1 MTEKQ
6 AILSVSLADYRKKID
21 ELRGSL
27 LSLEKTDEQYAK
39 TVGEINRMQGNLNE
53 VMAVGK
59 KNTDEMAGSF
69 TNLQKEIREGKK
81 ALQNMT
87 AGTEEYNKKFKEVAA
102 NIDRLADLNAN
113 LKQAADDAYKLN
125 VALDVAKVGTSMF
138 GAWTAASALFGVEN
152 EKVVQSIQKL
162 QAATTLLNSLKTI
175 QLALFDRGS
184 RLYQIY
190 KKAVTTTTTAEKTQA
205 ATTTALA
212 TAQKANAAATETAT
226 VATNSFKKALIAT
239 GIGAFVVL
247 LGVLIAYWDDLARM
261 IKGTTKE
268 EEEWNKYVEE
278 SKKKVV
284 ELTNEGVAPLLAS
297 YKTLTAEWKNL
308 KSEQEKQE
316 WIEKNK
322 SEFNKLGIEINNVND
337 AEKWMVDKTS
347 DVVRALMLRARA
359 AALNKQVEE
368 DYKKL
373 LDAEEEQREAQLE
386 MSRQLSKEEEK
397 RNKGGVS
404 RAHVPG
410 DINNDNLQSGEA
422 EQAKKR
428 FTDATKRVEELK
440 GKVRETIEEV
450 VDLNAQENKLLEGG
464 IKNQEKKNT
473 VTKKGV
479 DLKEEEIKKLK
490 AQAAVDEKNLTS
502 KRETDKKKAQLEYLQ
517 GLITEKQYKE
527 KLIEIDEE
535 YAEGIKGLAETYKDV
550 PELEVKYNQQADE
563 QILDNKIATAQRVK
577 DEVTKKAKEAANE
590 IVDTYR
596 NSLVDIDYKADTET
610 TKAEGDFA
618 EKTAG
623 MDTNSLQYIEL
634 ENQLQHQLFDI
645 RETARQEEIEATKK
659 KYDDLI
665 AQAAGNAAEQ
675 EKLEQQKQNE
685 LKGIEA
691 EGIRDRQKLNEADI
705 KKTQAVVKTKKDI
718 YKQFASSVQTLMSS
732 INDIMTENLRR
743 KVDQGEISEE
753 EAEKEF
759 ERQKTL
765 QYGMTLLSTIA
776 GAAEAYETA
785 QRLGPPMGPIIG
797 AVNMAAALA
806 TGVAQVMQI
815 KNMKYG
821 SEGSASASVQTPS
834 VQDVTVSPLLNERA
848 DAQTMTAMN
857 TEALLSQSQNTRVYI
872 MQSDLEASGKQVEV
886 RQKSTTF

>member
-1 MTEKQ
+1 MAEKQ

-87 AGTEEYNKKFKEVAA
+87 QGTEEYNAKFKEVAA

-113 LKQAADDAYKLN
+113 LKHAADDAYKLN

-212 TAQKANAAATETAT
+212 TAQKANASATQTAT

-247 LGVLIAYWDDLARM
+247 LGTLIAYWDDLARM

-297 YKTLTAEWKNL
+297 YQTLTTEWKNL
-308 KSEQEKQE
+308 KSEQQKQE

-347 DVVRALMLRARA
+347 DVVRALMLRAQA
-359 AALNKQVEE
+359 AAMSKQMEE
-368 DYKKL
+368 DYLKL
-373 LDAEEEQREAQLE
+373 FEAEKEQQEAQLE
-386 MSRQLSKEEEK
+386 MSRELAKEQGK

-422 EQAKKR
+422 EQAKER
-428 FTDATKRVEELK
+428 FTEATKRVEELK
-440 GKVRETIEEV
+440 TKISGTAKEV
-450 VDLNAQENKLLEGG
+450 ANLNAQENKLLEGG
-464 IKNQEKKNT
+464 IKNQEKKNET
-473 VTKKGV
+473 TKKGV

-490 AQAAVDEKNLTS
+490 AQAAIDEKNLSS
-502 KRETDKKKAQLEYLQ
+502 KRETDKKNAQLEYLQ
-517 GLITEKQYKE
+517 GLITEKQYKD

-535 YAEGIKGLAETYKDV
+535 YAEGIKGLAETYKEV
-550 PELEVKYNQQADE
+550 PELEVKYNELADE
-563 QILDNKIATAQRVK
+563 QILDNKIATAQRAK

-590 IVDTYR
+590 IVETYR
-596 NSLVDIDYKADTET
+596 NSLVDIDYKADTQT

-618 EKTAG
+618 EKTAK
-623 MDTNSLQYIEL
+623 MDTSSLQYIEL

-659 KYDDLI
+659 KYDDLK
-665 AQAAGNAAEQ
+665 AQAAGNAKEQ

-732 INDIMTENLRR
+732 INDIMAENLRR

>member
-1 MTEKQ
+1 MAEKQ

-53 VMAVGK
+53 VMSVGK

-87 AGTEEYNKKFKEVAA
+87 QGTEEYNAKFKEVAA

-239 GIGAFVVL
+239 GIGAFIVL
-247 LGVLIAYWDDLARM
+247 LGTLIAYWDDLARM

-297 YKTLTAEWKNL
+297 YKTLTTEWKNL

-347 DVVRALMLRARA
+347 DVVKALMLRARA

-373 LDAEEEQREAQLE
+373 LEAEEEQREAQLE
-386 MSRQLSKEEEK
+386 MSRQLVKEEEK

-428 FTDATKRVEELK
+428 FTDATKQVEEYK
-440 GKVRETIEEV
+440 GRIQQTIEEV
-450 VDLNAQENKLLEGG
+450 VDLNAEQDKLLEGG
-464 IKNQEKKNT
+464 ITKQEKKNT
-473 VTKKGV
+473 VTKEGI
-479 DLKEEEIKKLK
+479 DLKKEELK
-490 AQAAVDEKNLTS
+490 ALKAEAKERLSAAQEARDAS
-502 KRETDKKKAQLEYLQ
+502 KLEAQKEYLK
-517 GLITEKQYKE
+517 GLITEAEYKQRSLNADKQYEADLGNLAKKYE
-527 KLIEIDEE
+527 NN
-535 YAEGIKGLAETYKDV
+535 AELQ
-550 PELEVKYNQQADE
+550 VKFSTMADE
-563 QILDNKIATAQRVK
+563 QCRENEIKSLELNRDKVK
-577 DEVTKKAKEAANE
+577 KEYEKTAKEIAE
-590 IVDTYR
+590 TYR
-596 NSLVDIDYKADTET
+596 NSLVDIDYKADTGT

-665 AQAAGNAAEQ
+665 AQAAGNAEEQ

-732 INDIMTENLRR
+732 INDIMAENLRR

-872 MQSDLEASGKQVEV
+872 MQSDLEASGKQVQI
-886 RQKSTTF
+886 RQSQTSF